1 MAKKF
6 YAVKSGR
13 MRGIF
18 LTWDDCKAQVEGFSK
33 AIYKSFPT
41 IREAT
46 AYLCLEGATKTNP
59 PAKQKTTKTKPS
71 ATIPEADNVVI
82 DENTIV
88 IYTDGSC
95 LKNPGGPGGHATII
109 KIGDKI
115 QEIVGSE
122 ASTTNNRME
131 MKAAIEALKA
141 FPQSTSVVLYTDSQY
156 LKKGFT
162 DGWVKK
168 WKRNGWMT
176 STKEPVKNQDFWI
189 QLDQLTSFHKV
200 TWKWVKGHNGN
211 PLNERCDELAVGAA
225 TAKAREIGWSK
236 KR

>member
-1 MAKKF
+1 MSCGAACLERNYHLSPPGLRRIIRLPAFQVIVF
-6 YAVKSGR
+6 YAGNHVLSHG
-13 MRGIF
+13 
-18 LTWDDCKAQVEGFSK
+18 
-33 AIYKSFPT
+33 
-41 IREAT
+41 
-46 AYLCLEGATKTNP
+46 
-59 PAKQKTTKTKPS
+59 
-71 ATIPEADNVVI
+71 VI
-82 DENTIV
+82 A
-88 IYTDGSC
+88 GQ
-95 LKNPGGPGGHATII
+95 A
-109 KIGDKI
+109 
-115 QEIVGSE
+115 
-122 ASTTNNRME
+122 
-131 MKAAIEALKA
+131 EALKA

-168 WKRNGWMT
+168 WKLNGWMT